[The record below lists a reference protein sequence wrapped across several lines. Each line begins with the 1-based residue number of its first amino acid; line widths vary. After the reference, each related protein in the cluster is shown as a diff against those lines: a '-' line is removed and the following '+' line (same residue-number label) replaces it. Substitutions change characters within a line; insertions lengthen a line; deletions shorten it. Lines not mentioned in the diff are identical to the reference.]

1 MAFLNGEIINICPND
16 TRGEIVYIDGLSIQ
30 LPEVPE
36 HKDIMFHD
44 KPVEEQMWDRVELPP
59 ALAAIDSEDE
69 WDEQPKE
76 FKQRYEPYVEREFHR
91 RKYGVWFYNNGTPT
105 YLTGKHYMFLQ
116 WSKFDFGYPFF
127 IQPQWKLFIH
137 WEACRV
143 DPRCFGQVHV
153 KNRRAGWSSIATAEL
168 VDEST
173 QTYESWFGM
182 LSKTNDDARDVL
194 FKDKVVNIYRNY
206 PFFFKPISDS
216 NSDPKSELTFREPAS
231 RKKKKTVKES
241 GALNT
246 RIDFKATKTNSYD
259 GAKLKRLIHDEAG
272 KWLTP
277 NDIWKNWQVTKKCLI
292 DRTRII
298 GKCMMGS
305 TVNPMNQ
312 GGSGFKKIYYM
323 SNPTE
328 RDPISGRTGSG
339 LYSIFIPA
347 YETVILDKYG
357 RSIVEDPE
365 KPFISIDGESLNYGG
380 KTFLLAQRESLKGNS
395 DDYAEEKRQM
405 PFDIDEAFMDFNES
419 SIFDIVK
426 LNEQMFYNNE
436 LEVRPYTQG
445 RFHWIDGHRFG
456 DVMFIPETNGP
467 WQISHFLEPEDRN
480 KYYERG
486 AHKYP
491 ANDWLGVAG
500 VDPYKVDA
508 TVDGRGSRASMHI
521 VTRANMKYP
530 SNMCIARYNSREQTA
545 LLAYEQM
552 LMASIFF
559 GVPMLIE
566 NNVRRMI
573 DKLVEE
579 WGYMGYVLKRP
590 KALTPKSS
598 RGVAQYGIPMNSEDI
613 AQAHAH
619 AVQAY
624 VNNHIGI
631 NSDTGEMGEFFFN
644 ETLRDL
650 IIYDIKNRTKH
661 DDTISLGLALLG
673 LQVQPRE
680 EKKVTVSKPFVRRYD
695 NSGTISKRSR

>member
-1 MAFLNGEIINICPND
+1 MGFLDGDIVNICPND
-16 TRGEIVYIDGLSIQ
+16 TRGEIVVIDGLQIQ
-30 LPEVPE
+30 LPAVPAHE
-36 HKDIMFHD
+36 EIMFGD
-44 KPVEEQMWDRVELPP
+44 KPIEEQMWERVELPP
-59 ALAAIDSEDE
+59 ALSAIDSEDE
-69 WDEQPKE
+69 WDEQPKD
-76 FKQRYEPYVEREFHR
+76 FKAKYEPYIEREFIR
-91 RKYGVWFYNNGTPT
+91 RKNGVWFYNNGTPT
-105 YLTGKHYMFLQ
+105 YITGKHYMFLQ

-137 WEACRV
+137 WEACRT
-143 DPRCFGQVHV
+143 DPRSFGQIHV
-153 KNRRAGWSSIATAEL
+153 KNRRAGWSSMATAEL
-168 VDEST
+168 VDEAT

-194 FKDKVVNIYRNY
+194 FKDKVVTIYRNY

-272 KWLTP
+272 KWLLP

-323 SNPTE
+323 SDPSE

-357 RSIVEDPE
+357 RSVVDDPE

-426 LNEQMFYNNE
+426 INEQMFYNNE
-436 LEVRPYTQG
+436 LEERQYTEG
-445 RFHWIDGHRFG
+445 RFHWIDGRRFG
-456 DVMFIPETNGP
+456 DVMFIPEKNGP
-467 WQISHFLEPEDRN
+467 WQVSHFLDSEDRN
-480 KYYERG
+480 QYFEKG

-491 ANDWLGVAG
+491 SNDWLGVAG

-530 SNMCIARYNSREQTA
+530 SSTCIARYNSREQTA
-545 LLAYEQM
+545 ALAYEQM
-552 LMASIFF
+552 LMAAIFF

-573 DKLVEE
+573 DKLEE

-590 KALTPKSS
+590 KALTPKAS
-598 RGVAQYGIPMNSEDI
+598 RAVTQYGIPMNSEDI

-619 AVQAY
+619 AIQAY
-624 VNNHIGI
+624 VNKHIGL
-631 NSDTGEMGEFFFN
+631 DAETGEMGSFYFN
-644 ETLRDL
+644 ETLKDL
-650 IIYDIKNRTKH
+650 IAYDIKNRTKH
-661 DDTISLGLALLG
+661 DDSISLGLALLG

-680 EKKVTVSKPFVRRYD
+680 EKKVTLSKPIVRRYD
-695 NSGTISKRSR
+695 NRGNISRSSR